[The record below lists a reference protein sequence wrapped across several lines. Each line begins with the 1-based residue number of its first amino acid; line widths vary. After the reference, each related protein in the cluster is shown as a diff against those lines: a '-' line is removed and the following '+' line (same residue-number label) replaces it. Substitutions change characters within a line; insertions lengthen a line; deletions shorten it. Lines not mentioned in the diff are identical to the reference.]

1 MSLIKI
7 DPAKVK
13 AKQDAERIEELREL
27 LRSTDYV
34 ALVDYDK
41 DATEVKAQRQ
51 AWREEIRVLLG
62 A

>member
-41 DATEVKAQRQ
+41 DAIEVKAQRQ